1 MKLEL
6 CNIVKSFG
14 NTRVLDDISV
24 TVPEGG
30 TLIITGASGVGKTT
44 LVSII
49 LGILKPDS
57 GSVTP
62 GSYRCSPVFQ
72 EDRLIENLSPADNIK
87 IICPSLD
94 RETIVSELSK
104 VLPPDA
110 ADKPVSELSGGMK
123 RRTAVVRACLHDSD
137 ILVMDEPLSGLDSKN
152 RQNMLQYISVHRQN
166 RILVITAH
174 EDHYEDLFADAVV
187 LPLDR

>member
-14 NTRVLDDISV
+14 NTRVLDDLSV

-72 EDRLIENLSPADNIK
+72 EDRLIENLYLNCRKS
-87 IICPSLD
+87 SL
-94 RETIVSELSK
+94 
-104 VLPPDA
+104 P
-110 ADKPVSELSGGMK
+110 M
-123 RRTAVVRACLHDSD
+123 
-137 ILVMDEPLSGLDSKN
+137 
-152 RQNMLQYISVHRQN
+152 RQTSRYRSFL
-166 RILVITAH
+166 A
-174 EDHYEDLFADAVV
+174 E
-187 LPLDR
+187 